1 MSKLTKF
8 LTNSERSTK
17 DRRIR
22 AMGNLLAPP
31 KHYNASSTSGQ
42 NGSSIARD
50 GDDDVIAQQGE
61 KVYGKIMV
69 ILIFLLT

>member
-1 MSKLTKF
+1 
-8 LTNSERSTK
+8 
-17 DRRIR
+17 
-22 AMGNLLAPP
+22 MGNLLATR
-31 KHYNASSTSGQ
+31 KLRKLSSTSVR
-42 NGSSIARD
+42 NDSSVARD

>member
-1 MSKLTKF
+1 
-8 LTNSERSTK
+8 
-17 DRRIR
+17 
-22 AMGNLLAPP
+22 MGNLLAPP